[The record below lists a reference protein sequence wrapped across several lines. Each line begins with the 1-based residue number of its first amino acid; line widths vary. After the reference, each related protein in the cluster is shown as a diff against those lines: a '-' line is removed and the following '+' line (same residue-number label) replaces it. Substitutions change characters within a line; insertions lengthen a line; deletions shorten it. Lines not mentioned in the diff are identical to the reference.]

1 MQKKLFCI
9 CRARFPLLRETMK
22 QPITMFCAC
31 AAAVALG
38 GILAQPTNG
47 QQPAPANQE
56 AIEIARLIG
65 EIEQQ
70 QAQFTANQEAM
81 ENRMTAIAEEL
92 RLARIH
98 ATRGGGAGK

>member
-1 MQKKLFCI
+1 
-9 CRARFPLLRETMK
+9 MK
-22 QPITMFCAC
+22 QPITTFCAC
-31 AAAVALG
+31 AAAITLGAL
-38 GILAQPTNG
+38 LAQPTSG
-47 QQPAPANQE
+47 QQPAAATPE

-70 QAQFTANQEAM
+70 QIQFTANQDAM
-81 ENRMTAIAEEL
+81 EKRMTAIAEEL

>member
-1 MQKKLFCI
+1 
-9 CRARFPLLRETMK
+9 MK
-22 QPITMFCAC
+22 QPITTLCVLI
-31 AAAVALG
+31 AALAIG
-38 GILAQPTNG
+38 GIFAPHSNG
-47 QQPAPANQE
+47 QQPSEATQE

-70 QAQFTANQEAM
+70 QTQFTANQDAM
-81 ENRMTAIAEEL
+81 EKRMTAITEEL